1 MPPPPNN
8 RNPASPSG
16 LGGFGAIAAA
26 LQNGFAGLNSGL
38 LSGFGNVLNSVF
50 KSAAAQ
56 SGTMFQNVTNSFVNS
71 AKVSAQSVESEFHRV
86 FQTLRM
92 GIFAVEANVASFVRL
107 ANPGVYVQFNRAVED
122 LYGVIGRAL
131 TPVLQNA
138 TVIVQKLADY
148 MNALGPAGKF
158 AIIAVAGMATAA
170 GAGVGAFVGLGVA
183 ISAVS
188 FIIDIATGG
197 TAALFQVLGALVGA
211 LAGAGIA
218 GGTLA
223 AGFGFLVAPI
233 DQLKKMLDAIMPAFS
248 AIAEVVGGVLA
259 EAMSIIVPLVRA
271 ASTMI
276 ASMVQAAMPVIKTAI
291 ELFVASIAAVGA
303 VIGTVLLAI
312 TAVIALP
319 LVVLASLVTVINQ
332 VISKIF
338 DLSKA
343 FSYVAAFLE
352 LFADAIGGGGGK
364 VPDKA
369 PPAVRNV
376 QAGTLAGAITRQ
388 QTLALQGGGSQEN
401 PLKAATDNL
410 RTSIDA
416 AKAEIIALVTA
427 IRENIN
433 YVKGAASGAA
443 GAAADATNRVA
454 EGLFG
459 PFGRMMV
466 RGIVG
471 K

>member
-56 SGTMFQNVTNSFVNS
+56 SGTMFQTVTNSFVNS

-158 AIIAVAGMATAA
+158 AIVAVAGMATAA

-248 AIAEVVGGVLA
+248 AIAEVVGGVFA
-259 EAMSIIVPLVRA
+259 DAMTTILPVIRIA
-271 ASTMI
+271 AVAI
-276 ASMVQAAMPVIKTAI
+276 ASFVQSAMPLIKTAI
-291 ELFVASIAAVGA
+291 ELFMVAIAGVGA
-303 VIGTVLLAI
+303 VIGTVLVAI
-312 TAVIALP
+312 IAVLALP
-319 LVVLASLVTVINQ
+319 LIAVAALVTTIKQMVSA
-332 VISKIF
+332 VF
-338 DLSKA
+338 DLAKA
-343 FSYVAAFLE
+343 FSYVIAYFE
-352 LFADAIGGGGGK
+352 LFADAIGGGGNA
-364 VPDKA
+364 PDKA

-401 PLKAATDNL
+401 PLKAAADNL

-416 AKAEIIALVTA
+416 AKVEIINLATT
-427 IRENIN
+427 IRENIGK
-433 YVKGAASGAA
+433 VQVAASGAA
-443 GAAADATNRVA
+443 DATGVVID
-454 EGLFG
+454 GLIG
-459 PFGRMMV
+459 PFGRMLV
-466 RGIVG
+466 HGIAG